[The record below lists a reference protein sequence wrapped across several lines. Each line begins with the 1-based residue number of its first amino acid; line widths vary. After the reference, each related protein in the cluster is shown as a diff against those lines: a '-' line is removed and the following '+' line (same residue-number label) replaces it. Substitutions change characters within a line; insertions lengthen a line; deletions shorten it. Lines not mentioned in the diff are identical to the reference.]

1 MDEHGRHCFFECY
14 GYHRD
19 LCLSLRRQRQM
30 SINDRAM
37 LWLCSGYALAM
48 LWLIVMFKAVGKV
61 SINECNKN
69 VLCTR
74 VLKSAELRR
83 LRPEVKA
90 RLIVCRD
97 RSGYALARL
106 WQALAML
113 WLCSGYA
120 LAMLLLCSGW
130 K

>member
-1 MDEHGRHCFFECY
+1 
-14 GYHRD
+14 
-19 LCLSLRRQRQM
+19 
-30 SINDRAM
+30 M
-37 LWLCSGYALAM
+37 LWLGSGK

-69 VLCTR
+69 VQCTR
-74 VLKSAELRR
+74 VLKSAEWRKLG
-83 LRPEVKA
+83 PEVKA

-120 LAMLLLCSGW
+120 LARLWQALAMLWLGSG
-130 K
+130 

>member
-1 MDEHGRHCFFECY
+1 VI
-14 GYHRD
+14 D
-19 LCLSLRRQRQM
+19 LAR
-30 SINDRAM
+30 

-69 VLCTR
+69 VQCTR
-74 VLKSAELRR
+74 VLKSAELRK
-83 LRPEVKA
+83 LGPEVKA

-97 RSGYALARL
+97 RSGYALDRL

-113 WLCSGYA
+113 WLCSGKLWLCSGYA
-120 LAMLLLCSGW
+120 LARLWQALADSNV
-130 K
+130 